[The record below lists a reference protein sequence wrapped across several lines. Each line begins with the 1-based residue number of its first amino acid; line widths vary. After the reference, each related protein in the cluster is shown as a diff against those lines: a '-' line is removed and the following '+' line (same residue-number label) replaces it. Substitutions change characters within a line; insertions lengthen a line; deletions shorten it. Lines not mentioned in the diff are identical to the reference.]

1 MSDHYQDLERQEENA
16 SRILLPESIEYL
28 AAHECTDVFHVPF
41 EFIIPLSDKLMAD
54 ACAEYLGWTTG
65 DIVSVSL
72 LFWVMDQYDM
82 MSEEERSRFLAVYG
96 NHMKIIPF

>member
-1 MSDHYQDLERQEENA
+1 MSNHSEDLERQEESA
-16 SRILLPESIEYL
+16 SRFLLPEIIEYL
-28 AAHECTDVFHVPF
+28 AAHECTDVFLVPF

-65 DIVSVSL
+65 DVVSVSL

-82 MSEEERSRFLAVYG
+82 MSKEERSRFLEVYWK
-96 NHMKIIPF
+96 HMKINPF

>member
-1 MSDHYQDLERQEENA
+1 MKGRRKALPA
-16 SRILLPESIEYL
+16 FLLPEIIEYL

-65 DIVSVSL
+65 DVVSVSL
-72 LFWVMDQYDM
+72 LFWAMDQYDM
-82 MSEEERSRFLAVYG
+82 MSKEERSRFLEVYWK
-96 NHMKIIPF
+96 HMKINPF

>member
-1 MSDHYQDLERQEENA
+1 MSNHSEDLERQEESA
-16 SRILLPESIEYL
+16 SRFLLPEIIEYL

-41 EFIIPLSDKLMAD
+41 EFIVPLSDKLMAD

-65 DIVSVSL
+65 DVVSVSL

-82 MSEEERSRFLAVYG
+82 MSKEERSRFLEVYWK
-96 NHMKIIPF
+96 HMKINPF

>member
-1 MSDHYQDLERQEENA
+1 MSNHSEDLERQEESA
-16 SRILLPESIEYL
+16 SRFLLPESIEYP
-28 AAHECTDVFHVPF
+28 AAHGCTDAFHVPF

-65 DIVSVSL
+65 DVVSVSL

-82 MSEEERSRFLAVYG
+82 MSKEERSRFLEVYWK
-96 NHMKIIPF
+96 HMKINPF